1 MVQQVVMRLD
11 GDTPTFETQENPH
24 SRAPLSFEDA
34 SHGLRIPRLGTPDIL
49 RIAEYAVTSGYVLD
63 GFQISD
69 HTMTNVQDP
78 LASKVSR
85 ELVKALSN
93 GSAAADAEDLLLERW
108 PGLSVTG
115 VTLTTPDHRTA
126 RLLRQGVFWAP
137 SGWSPIRFL
146 GDAWQAVHFW

>member
-11 GDTPTFETQENPH
+11 GGTPTFETQENPL
-24 SRAPLSFEDA
+24 SKAPLSFEDA
-34 SHGLRIPRLGTPDIL
+34 SHGLRIPRLGTQDIL
-49 RIAEYAVTSGYVLD
+49 RIAEFAVSSGFALD
-63 GFQISD
+63 GFQVSD
-69 HTMTNVQDP
+69 RTMTSVQDP

-85 ELVKALSN
+85 ELVRALTN
-93 GSAAADAEDLLLERW
+93 GVPAADVEDLLLERW
-108 PGLSVTG
+108 PSLSVTG

-126 RLLRQGVFWAP
+126 RLQRQGVFWAP